1 MDEKQFSKS
10 LATYARRYSLDNN
23 LKQGSTRA
31 DFGNY
36 LYDSAEKVWPLV
48 IQLIEDDFVGA
59 VQVA

>member
-10 LATYARRYSLDNN
+10 LATYARRYSLDNS
-23 LKQGSTRA
+23 LKQGTTRA

-36 LYDSAEKVWPLV
+36 LYDSAEKVWPLF